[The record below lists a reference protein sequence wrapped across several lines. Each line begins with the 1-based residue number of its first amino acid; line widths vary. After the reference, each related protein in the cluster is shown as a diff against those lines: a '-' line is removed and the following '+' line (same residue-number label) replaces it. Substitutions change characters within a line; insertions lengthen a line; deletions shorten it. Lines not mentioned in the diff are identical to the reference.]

1 MVLQPLAP
9 RHRTPL
15 QALRFF
21 STAELVNA
29 LEQRKTGKIS
39 EALVKSELVI
49 LEELVASRSTPLA
62 V

>member
-1 MVLQPLAP
+1 
-9 RHRTPL
+9 
-15 QALRFF
+15 
-21 STAELVNA
+21 VNA